1 MSPACPRLALLR
13 AVLFLA
19 PIVMPASLL
28 RSAEAARIGSMVMN
42 WGARPVKPTDVGQRR
57 DIAEAPTATLERLE
71 SHVSTLDPGKTSHPP
86 HRHPQ
91 EEVIFLRE
99 GTLDVFINGNVHRA
113 GPGSILFFA
122 SNDLHNVTN
131 PGSAPATYVVF
142 QFTTKATAT
151 APAPDAIRDPHWL
164 KSQVFDWTA
173 TAVKPTKTGERRD
186 FFDSPTATFAH
197 LECHAT
203 TLNPGEIPHPPHRH
217 HDEEIIVMKEGS
229 VLVELGGVPHP
240 AGPQSVALFASNDL
254 HGMKNTGSVPATYYV
269 LRVGP

>member
-1 MSPACPRLALLR
+1 MIIPGFVHV
-13 AVLFLA
+13 AVLTFSLA
-19 PIVMPASLL
+19 GVALSGAETPARL
-28 RSAEAARIGSMVMN
+28 GSMVVD

-57 DIAEAPTATLERLE
+57 DICEAPTPTLVRLE
-71 SHVSTLDPGKTSHPP
+71 SHVSTLNPGKTSHPP

-99 GTLDVFINGNVHRA
+99 GSLEVSINGQVHHA

-131 PGSAPATYVVF
+131 SGIVPATYVVF
-142 QFTTKATAT
+142 QFSTPATAS
-151 APAPDAIRDPHWL
+151 APAADGTRDAHWL
-164 KSQVFDWTA
+164 KSQVFDWST
-173 TAVKPTKTGERRD
+173 TAVKATKPGERRD
-186 FFDSPTATFAH
+186 FFDSPTATFRH

-203 TLNPGEIPHPPHRH
+203 TLRPGEIPHPPHRH
-217 HDEEIIVMKEGS
+217 ADEEIIVMKEGN
-229 VLVELGGVPHP
+229 VTVELNGVPHE

-254 HGMKNTGSVPATYYV
+254 HGMKNTGTTNATYYV